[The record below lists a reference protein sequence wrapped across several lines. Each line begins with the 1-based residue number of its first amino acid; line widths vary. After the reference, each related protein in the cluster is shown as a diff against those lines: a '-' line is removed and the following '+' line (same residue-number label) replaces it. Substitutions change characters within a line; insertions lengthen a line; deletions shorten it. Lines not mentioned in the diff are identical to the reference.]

1 MTAYRCRN
9 LVTMDSGEFV
19 DGAFVVDGNIFGP
32 VGRAA
37 DILPQHQ
44 GEVVDLGEVIV
55 LPGLINAHCHLEYTL
70 LRGTILPSRN
80 FPQWIGR
87 INALKRSLTDDDYV
101 SGIKL
106 GFQEL
111 RRYGVTT
118 VLNIL
123 SAPQVM
129 PLLPPPAI
137 RSWFCLE
144 LIDVRPRPW
153 LDNYAF
159 GSWLFFE
166 PSKSWLGGFGLSPHA
181 PYTASADLYR
191 LSNEYARGWQ
201 MPLTTHVSESWSEY
215 QMFVLGRGD
224 LFDFLQKMGRKM
236 DDCGAMS
243 PLRYL
248 LSSNLVDKRCIIV
261 HANELDEADFALL
274 AQPEWQSL
282 SIVHCPK
289 SHRFLHHSRF
299 SMEKLCDLGLNICIG
314 TDSLASNDSLNL
326 FSEMRMAHQNYPFLS
341 SLDLLRMVTLNPARA
356 LQQDHR
362 LGRIAPG
369 FLADAIA
376 IPYSGDVE
384 TVHDAIVENRSSIEW
399 MIVDGKL
406 VK

>member
-1 MTAYRCRN
+1 MG
-9 LVTMDSGEFV
+9 SGEFV
-19 DGAFVVDGNIFGP
+19 DGAFVVDGNRFGP

-37 DILPQHQ
+37 DVLRHHH
-44 GEVVDLGEVIV
+44 GEIVDLGEVTV
-55 LPGLINAHCHLEYTL
+55 LPGLINAHCHLEYGL
-70 LRGTILPSRN
+70 LRGAILPSRN

-87 INALKRSLTDDDYV
+87 INALKRTLTDADYV
-101 SGIKL
+101 HGIEVGL
-106 GFQEL
+106 QEL

-123 SAPQVM
+123 SAPQVL
-129 PLLPPPAI
+129 PLLSPPVI

-153 LDNYAF
+153 IDDYAF

-166 PSKSWLGGFGLSPHA
+166 PARSWLGGFGLSPHA
-181 PYTASADLYR
+181 PYTTSADLYR
-191 LSNEYARGWQ
+191 LSNTYAQSLQ
-201 MPLTTHVSESWSEY
+201 MPLTTHVSESSAEY
-215 QMFVLGRGD
+215 EMFASGRGE
-224 LFDFLQKMGRKM
+224 LFDFLQNMGRRM

-248 LSSNLVDKRCIIV
+248 LSSNLIGKRCIIV
-261 HANELDEADFALL
+261 HANELDQADFALL
-274 AQPEWQSL
+274 AKPDWRGL

-289 SHRFLHHSRF
+289 SHRFLHHRRF
-299 SMEKLCDLGLNICIG
+299 CLEKLCEIGLNVSIG

-326 FSEMRMAHQNYPFLS
+326 FSEMRMAHRNYPSLS
-341 SLDLLRMVTLNPARA
+341 SLDLLKMVTVNPAQA
-356 LQQDHR
+356 LQQENK

-369 FLADAIA
+369 YLADAIA
-376 IPYSGDVE
+376 IPYSGDAE
-384 TVHDAIVENRSSIEW
+384 MVHDAIVENRSSIEW

>member
-9 LVTMDSGEFV
+9 LVTMDSGEFM
-19 DGAFVVDGNIFGP
+19 DGAFVVDGNLFGP

-37 DILPQHQ
+37 DILPHHR
-44 GEVVDLGEVIV
+44 GEVIDLGEVIV

-101 SGIKL
+101 SGVEL
-106 GFQEL
+106 GLQEL

-129 PLLPPPAI
+129 PLLSPPTI

-153 LDNYAF
+153 LDDYAF

-166 PSKSWLGGFGLSPHA
+166 PRNSWLGGFGLSPHA

-191 LSNEYARGWQ
+191 LSNDYARSFQ

-215 QMFVLGRGD
+215 EMFAFGRGE
-224 LFDFLQKMGRKM
+224 LFDFLQKMGRRM
-236 DDCGAMS
+236 DDCGAIS

-248 LSSNLVDKRCIIV
+248 LSSNLIDKRCIIA
-261 HANELDEADFALL
+261 HANDLDEADFAML
-274 AQPEWQSL
+274 AQSEWRNL

-289 SHRFLHHSRF
+289 SHRFLHHNRF

-326 FSEMRMAHQNYPFLS
+326 FSEMRLAQRNYPSLS
-341 SLDLLRMVTLNPARA
+341 SLDLLRMVTSNSAQA
-356 LQQDHR
+356 LQQDNK

-376 IPYSGDVE
+376 IPYFGDADK
-384 TVHDAIVENRSSIEW
+384 VHDAIVENRSSIEW
-399 MIVDGKL
+399 MIVDGRL
-406 VK
+406 VQ

>member
-1 MTAYRCRN
+1 MIAYRCRN
-9 LVTMDSGEFV
+9 LVTMGSGEFV
-19 DGAFVVDGNIFGP
+19 DGAFVVDGNRFGP

-37 DILPQHQ
+37 DVLRHHH
-44 GEVVDLGEVIV
+44 GEIVDLGEVTV
-55 LPGLINAHCHLEYTL
+55 LPGLINAHCHLEYGL
-70 LRGTILPSRN
+70 LRGAILPSRN

-87 INALKRSLTDDDYV
+87 INALKRTLTDADYV
-101 SGIKL
+101 HGIEVGL
-106 GFQEL
+106 QEL

-123 SAPQVM
+123 SAPQVL
-129 PLLPPPAI
+129 PLLSPPVI

-153 LDNYAF
+153 IDDYAF

-166 PSKSWLGGFGLSPHA
+166 PARSWLGGFGLSPHA
-181 PYTASADLYR
+181 PYTTSADLYR
-191 LSNEYARGWQ
+191 LSNTYAQSLQ
-201 MPLTTHVSESWSEY
+201 MPLTTHVSESSAEY
-215 QMFVLGRGD
+215 EMFASGRGE
-224 LFDFLQKMGRKM
+224 LFDFLQNMGRRM

-248 LSSNLVDKRCIIV
+248 LSSNLIGKRCIIV
-261 HANELDEADFALL
+261 HANELDQADFALL
-274 AQPEWQSL
+274 AKPDWRGL

-289 SHRFLHHSRF
+289 SHRFLHHRRF
-299 SMEKLCDLGLNICIG
+299 CLEKLCEIGLNVSIG

-326 FSEMRMAHQNYPFLS
+326 FSEMRMAHRNYPSLS
-341 SLDLLRMVTLNPARA
+341 SLDLLKMVTVNPAQA
-356 LQQDHR
+356 LQQENK

-369 FLADAIA
+369 YLADAIA
-376 IPYSGDVE
+376 IPYSGDAE
-384 TVHDAIVENRSSIEW
+384 MVHDAIVENRSSIEW

>member
-19 DGAFVVDGNIFGP
+19 DGAFVVAGNLFGS

-37 DILPQHQ
+37 DVLPHHH
-44 GEVVDLGEVIV
+44 GEVIDLGDVIV
-55 LPGLINAHCHLEYTL
+55 LPGLINAHCHLEYGL
-70 LRGTILPSRN
+70 LRGVILPSRN
-80 FPQWIGR
+80 FPQWIER
-87 INALKRSLTDDDYV
+87 INALKRSLTDADYV
-101 SGIKL
+101 TGIES

-111 RRYGVTT
+111 RHYGVTT

-129 PLLPPPAI
+129 PLLSPPAI
-137 RSWFCLE
+137 RSWFYLE

-153 LDNYAF
+153 IDDYAF
-159 GSWLFFE
+159 GSWSFFE
-166 PSKSWLGGFGLSPHA
+166 PAKSWLGGFGLSPHA
-181 PYTASADLYR
+181 PYTASAELYR
-191 LSNEYARGWQ
+191 LSNECAQSLQ
-201 MPLTTHVSESWSEY
+201 MPLTTHISESWAEY
-215 QMFVLGRGD
+215 EMFAFGRGE
-224 LFDFLQKMGRKM
+224 LFDFLQKMGRRM
-236 DDCGAMS
+236 HDCGATT

-248 LSSNLVDKRCIIV
+248 LSSNLIGEHSIIV
-261 HANELDEADFALL
+261 HANELDQADFALL
-274 AQPEWQSL
+274 AKSEWHNL

-289 SHRFLHHSRF
+289 SHRFLHHNRF
-299 SMEKLCDLGLNICIG
+299 SMEKLCEIGLNICIG

-326 FSEMRMAHQNYPFLS
+326 FSEMRVAHRNFPSLS
-341 SLDLLRMVTLNPARA
+341 SLDLLKMVTVNPAQA
-356 LQQDHR
+356 LQQNHK

-376 IPYSGDVE
+376 IPYSGDAEMVYN
-384 TVHDAIVENRSSIEW
+384 AIVENRSSIEW

>member
-19 DGAFVVDGNIFGP
+19 DGAFVVDENLFGP
-32 VGRAA
+32 VGKAA
-37 DILPQHQ
+37 DVLPHHH
-44 GEVVDLGEVIV
+44 GEVIDLGDVIV
-55 LPGLINAHCHLEYTL
+55 LPGLINAHCHLEYSL
-70 LRGTILPSRN
+70 LRGVILPSRN

-87 INALKRSLTDDDYV
+87 INALKRSLTDIDYV
-101 SGIKL
+101 SGIEQ
-106 GFQEL
+106 GFHEL

-129 PLLPPPAI
+129 PLLSRPPI

-153 LDNYAF
+153 IDDYAF

-166 PSKSWLGGFGLSPHA
+166 PPKSWLGGFGLSPHA
-181 PYTASADLYR
+181 PYTTSAELYR
-191 LSNEYARGWQ
+191 LSNEYAQSLQ
-201 MPLTTHVSESWSEY
+201 MPLTTHVSESSAEY
-215 QMFVLGRGD
+215 EMFALGRGE

-248 LSSNLVDKRCIIV
+248 LSSNLIGKHCVIV
-261 HANELDEADFALL
+261 HANELDQADFALL
-274 AQPEWQSL
+274 AQPEWRSL

-289 SHRFLHHSRF
+289 SHRFLHHNRF
-299 SMEKLCDLGLNICIG
+299 SMEKLCEIGLNVCIG

-326 FSEMRMAHQNYPFLS
+326 FSEMRTAHRNHPSLT
-341 SLDLLRMVTLNPARA
+341 SLDLVKMVTVNPAKA
-356 LQQDHR
+356 LQQDDR

-369 FLADAIA
+369 YLADAIA
-376 IPYSGDVE
+376 IPYSGGAGM
-384 TVHDAIVENRSSIEW
+384 VHDAIVENRNSIEW
-399 MIVDGKL
+399 MIIDGKL

>member
-1 MTAYRCRN
+1 MG
-9 LVTMDSGEFV
+9 SGEFV
-19 DGAFVVDGNIFGP
+19 DGAFVVDGNLFGS

-37 DILPQHQ
+37 DVLPHYR
-44 GEVVDLGEVIV
+44 GEVVDLGDVIV
-55 LPGLINAHCHLEYTL
+55 LPGLINAHCHLEYSL
-70 LRGTILPSRN
+70 LRGAILPSRN

-87 INALKRSLTDDDYV
+87 INALKRSLTDADYV
-101 SGIKL
+101 NGIEL
-106 GFQEL
+106 GLQEL
-111 RRYGVTT
+111 QQHGVTA

-129 PLLPPPAI
+129 PLLSPPAI

-153 LDNYAF
+153 IDDYAF

-166 PSKSWLGGFGLSPHA
+166 PAKSWLGGFGLSPHA

-191 LSNEYARGWQ
+191 LSNTYAQCFQ
-201 MPLTTHVSESWSEY
+201 MPLTTHVSESWAEY
-215 QMFVLGRGD
+215 EMFALGRGE
-224 LFDFLQKMGRKM
+224 LFDFLRNMGRRM

-248 LSSNLVDKRCIIV
+248 LSSNLVGKRCVIV
-261 HANELDEADFALL
+261 HANELDHADFELL
-274 AQPEWQSL
+274 AKPEWRSL

-289 SHRFLHHSRF
+289 SHRFLHHNRF
-299 SMEKLCDLGLNICIG
+299 SLEKLCEIGLNVCIG

-326 FSEMRMAHQNYPFLS
+326 FAEMRMAHRNYPSLS
-341 SLDLLRMVTLNPARA
+341 SLDLLKMVTVNPAQA
-356 LQQDHR
+356 LQQENR

-369 FLADAIA
+369 YLADAIA
-376 IPYSGDVE
+376 IPYSGDAE
-384 TVHDAIVENRSSIEW
+384 MVHDAIVENRSSIEW

>member
-9 LVTMDSGEFV
+9 LITMDSGEFV
-19 DGAFVVDGNIFGP
+19 DGAFVVEGNRFGR
-32 VGRAA
+32 VGKAA
-37 DILPQHQ
+37 DVLPHHR
-44 GEVVDLGEVIV
+44 GEVINLGEVIV

-80 FPQWIGR
+80 FPRWIER

-101 SGIKL
+101 RGIEL
-106 GFQEL
+106 GLQEL

-118 VLNIL
+118 VLNIV

-129 PLLPPPAI
+129 PRLSPPAI

-153 LDNYAF
+153 LDEYAF
-159 GSWLFFE
+159 GSWSFFE
-166 PSKSWLGGFGLSPHA
+166 SPQFWLGGFGLSPHA

-191 LSNEYARGWQ
+191 LSNESAQTFQ
-201 MPLTTHVSESWSEY
+201 MPLTTHVSESWPEY
-215 QMFVLGRGD
+215 QMFALGRGE
-224 LFDFLQKMGRKM
+224 LFDFLHRMGRRM

-248 LSSNLVDKRCIIV
+248 LLSNLIDNQCIIV
-261 HANELDEADFALL
+261 HANELDESDFALL
-274 AQPEWQSL
+274 AQPEWRNL

-289 SHRFLHHSRF
+289 SHRFLHHNRF
-299 SMEKLCDLGLNICIG
+299 AMEKLCQLGMNICIG

-326 FSEMRMAHQNYPFLS
+326 FSEMRVARRNYP
-341 SLDLLRMVTLNPARA
+341 SLCASDLVKMVTLNPARA
-356 LQQDHR
+356 LGQSNS
-362 LGRIAPG
+362 LGKIASG

-376 IPYSGDVE
+376 IPYSGSAE
-384 TVHDAIVENRSSIEW
+384 KVHDAIVENRSSVEW

-406 VK
+406 VD